1 MKSLVLILALA
12 SSLSSQTSL
21 SQLTSNNTSA
31 VRGLSTQP
39 ANVSKLPIR
48 SLLYPGATTKVL
60 VRYMGWYGSPKHKD
74 VGYRSDNATQARRQV
89 DDMVSRGIDGAIVAW
104 YGPQNQPGNRS
115 TQLLFAEAERHPGFK
130 VAVSIDS
137 GAFDQCK
144 QGCDE
149 TSEFI
154 RLLHYVEQNYESSS
168 AYLRVNGRPLVTS
181 FGLEKRHID
190 WDRVRAE
197 ARDNPLFIFRN
208 SGGFNHAQSDGAFSW
223 VAPETVNSNDP
234 LATEYLKRFN
244 RVGSESRGKLIVAS
258 AYKGFDD
265 SQASW
270 SKHFKIAEN
279 CGQTWLATFDVI
291 NSIYSSR
298 NQLPFLLIPTWNDYE
313 EGTEIETGID
323 NCVSIEAS
331 VRSNRLQWK
340 VNGLDKTID
349 HFEIFASKDGT
360 SLTQIGTAEARDH
373 DYNLKQLPS
382 GTRVLF
388 VRAVGRPSIRN
399 QISGPVQVNRN

>member
-1 MKSLVLILALA
+1 MKLLVLILALT
-12 SSLSSQTSL
+12 SSLPAQMSL

-74 VGYRSDNATQARRQV
+74 VGYRSDNAAQVRRQV

-104 YGPQNQPGNRS
+104 YGPQNQSGNRS
-115 TQLLFAEAERHPGFK
+115 AQLLFSEAERHLGFRI
-130 VAVSIDS
+130 AISIDT

-154 RLLHYVEQNYESSS
+154 RLLHYVEQNFESSP

-181 FGLEKRHID
+181 FGLEKRNIN

-197 ARDNPLFIFRN
+197 ARNNPLFIFRN
-208 SGGFNHAQSDGAFSW
+208 SGGFNHQQSDGAFSW

-234 LATEYLKRFN
+234 LATEYLKRFH
-244 RVGSESRGKLIVAS
+244 RVGGESGGKLIIAS

-279 CGQTWLATFDVI
+279 CGQTWLATFDLI

-298 NQLPFLLIPTWNDYE
+298 NQLPFLLVPTWNDYE

-323 NCVSIEAS
+323 NCVSIDAV
-331 VRSNRLQWK
+331 VRGNRLQWK
-340 VNGLDKTID
+340 ANGPEETID
-349 HFEIFASKDGT
+349 HFEIYASKDGT
-360 SLTQIGTAEARDH
+360 SLSQLGTATARDSKF
-373 DYNLKQLPS
+373 DLKRLPS
-382 GTRVLF
+382 GTRLLF
-388 VRAVGRPSIRN
+388 VRAVGKPSIKNEISAPVEVGRN
-399 QISGPVQVNRN
+399 

>member
-1 MKSLVLILALA
+1 MKLLALILALA
-12 SSLSSQTSL
+12 SSLSAQSSL

-74 VGYRSDNATQARRQV
+74 VGYRSDNAAQVRRQL
-89 DDMVSRGIDGAIVAW
+89 DDMISRGIDGAIVAW

-115 TQLLFAEAERHPGFK
+115 AQLLFSEAERHPGFK
-130 VAVSIDS
+130 LAVSIDT

-154 RLLHYVEQNYESSS
+154 RLLRHVEQNFESSP

-181 FGLEKRHID
+181 FGLEKRNID
-190 WDRVRAE
+190 WGRVRAE
-197 ARDNPLFIFRN
+197 AQNNPLFIFRN

-223 VAPETVNSNDP
+223 IAPETVNSNDP
-234 LATEYLKRFN
+234 LGAEYLKRFN
-244 RVGSESRGKLIVAS
+244 RVGGELRGKLIVAS

-279 CGQTWLATFDVI
+279 CGQTWLATFDLL
-291 NSIYSSR
+291 NRIYSAR

-313 EGTEIETGID
+313 EGTEIETGIN
-323 NCVSIEAS
+323 NCVSIDAA
-331 VRSNRLQWK
+331 VRGNHLQWK
-340 VNGLDKTID
+340 VNGPEETID
-349 HFEIFASKDGT
+349 HFEIYASKDGT

-373 DYNLKQLPS
+373 GYNLKQLLS
-382 GTRVLF
+382 ATRVLF

-399 QISGPVQVNRN
+399 QISLPVLVNRD